1 MTNKHSRFDSL
12 RIVSLM
18 LALLISASA
27 ISCGST
33 SDQDTDTSA
42 DAQTSAPEDTTADD
56 PRKNAKDDLP
66 ELDYKGE
73 TIRVLSRG
81 GDYDTNIEFNVDE
94 ESGDV
99 ISDAVYNRN
108 AMVEERL
115 NLKIENIVTDTT
127 RHGSNSGPIRQSV
140 LAGSDDYD
148 VIADALHSTMPL
160 VLENMFFDLNKLDYI
175 NPSQPWWN
183 QALSELSMITDG
195 LYAITGQ
202 LSLTSISGVFCMFYN
217 SDLFAEISNDDI
229 YQVVKDGKWT
239 LDKLHEYC
247 TNSYRDLNGDTQ
259 NDQDDFYG
267 LYVRDRQTLASD
279 AFLGGARISAV
290 ETDGDG
296 YKLSVINERTV
307 EYAEK
312 LKSLIYDSEA
322 TCRGEYNDDTIMHK
336 MNNGTTVFLPWMLGA
351 INDLREMEDNFG
363 IIPIPKL
370 NEEQSTYSSYTHN
383 GSSVFAI
390 PVTCQSPDRSSA
402 FLEAMCAESY
412 RSVVP
417 AYYETAIKVKYSRDE
432 PTAQMLDLIIDNIYL
447 DVAYLYSSY
456 LGEYVDIYRNMFLNA
471 ENCENIVSR
480 LTARES
486 AMNVKLG
493 EIVEKYKE
501 LN

>member
-1 MTNKHSRFDSL
+1 MSTRTSRFDSL
-12 RIVSLM
+12 RTVSLM

-33 SDQDTDTSA
+33 SDPNPDTSA
-42 DAQTSAPEDTTADD
+42 DVQTSALEETTDGD

-66 ELDYKGE
+66 ELDYNGE

-99 ISDAVYNRN
+99 VSDAVYNRN

-127 RHGSNSGPIRQSV
+127 RHSSNSGTIRQSV

-160 VLENMFFDLNKLDYI
+160 VLENMF
-175 NPSQPWWN
+175 
-183 QALSELSMITDG
+183 
-195 LYAITGQ
+195 
-202 LSLTSISGVFCMFYN
+202 C
-217 SDLFAEISNDDI
+217 
-229 YQVVKDGKWT
+229 
-239 LDKLHEYC
+239 
-247 TNSYRDLNGDTQ
+247 DLNGDTKT
-259 NDQDDFYG
+259 DQDDFYG
-267 LYVRDRQTLASD
+267 LYVRNQQTLASD

-312 LKSLIYDSEA
+312 LKSLVYDSEA

-351 INDLREMEDNFG
+351 INDLREMKDNFG

-370 NEEQSTYSSYTHN
+370 NEEQPTYSSYTHN
-383 GSSVFAI
+383 GSSVFTI
-390 PVTCQSPDRSSA
+390 PVTCKSPDRSAA

-456 LGEYVDIYRNMFLNA
+456 LGEYVDIYRIMFLNA

-480 LTARES
+480 ITAKES

>member
-1 MTNKHSRFDSL
+1 MTTKPSRISSP

-27 ISCGST
+27 ISCGNT
-33 SDQDTDTSA
+33 SDRDTDTSA
-42 DAQTSAPEDTTADD
+42 DAQTSAPEVTTDGD

-94 ESGDV
+94 ENGDV
-99 ISDAVYNRN
+99 VSDAVYNRN

-115 NLKIENIVTDTT
+115 NLKIENIITDAT
-127 RHGSNSGPIRQSV
+127 RHYNNSEMIRQSI

-148 VIADALHSTMPL
+148 VIADALYSTMSL
-160 VLENMFFDLNKLDYI
+160 VLENMFCDLYKLDYI
-175 NPSQPWWN
+175 DPAKPWWN
-183 QALSELSMITDG
+183 QAFSELSMISDG

-202 LSLTSISGVFCMFYN
+202 LSLTSISGVYCMFYN
-217 SDLFAEISNDDI
+217 SDLFAEVSNDDI
-229 YQVVKDGKWT
+229 YQVVNDGKWT
-239 LDKLHEYC
+239 IDKLHEYC
-247 TNSYRDLNGDTQ
+247 ADSYRDLNGDTQ
-259 NDQDDFYG
+259 YDQDDFYG
-267 LYVRDRQTLASD
+267 LYVRNQQTLASD
-279 AFLGGARISAV
+279 AFLGGSRISAV

-296 YKLSVINERTV
+296 FKLSIINERTV

-312 LKSLIYDSEA
+312 LKALVYDSES
-322 TCRGEYNDDTIMHK
+322 TCRGEYNDDTVMYK
-336 MNNGTTVFLPWMLGA
+336 MNNGTTVFLPWMLGG
-351 INDLREMEDNFG
+351 INDLREMKDNFG

-370 NEEQSTYSSYTHN
+370 NEDQSTYSSYTHN

-390 PVTCQSPDRSSA
+390 PVTCQTPDRSAA

-432 PTAQMLDLIIDNIYL
+432 PTAQMLDMIIDNIYL

-456 LGEYVDIYRNMFLNA
+456 LGAYVGIYRDMFLNA
-471 ENCENIVSR
+471 ENCENIVSI
-480 LTARES
+480 LTAKES

-493 EIVEKYKE
+493 EIVEKYKG